1 MFFVFYFKIC
11 INKVKKFMCDCKYS
25 DGIYIVFIFVEE
37 YWNVLCVLCKYIVG
51 YFIVFFLLVLLIML
65 IIINLFF

>member
-1 MFFVFYFKIC
+1 
-11 INKVKKFMCDCKYS
+11 MCDCKYS

-37 YWNVLCVLCKYIVG
+37 YWNVLCVLCKYIVS